1 MSILAPRSALSAC
14 IRVAATLAAAALLAV
29 VVPAGARA
37 ATVVSFTFDDGIAT
51 QTIAASSLA
60 AHGMQGTFF
69 INSGNVGSSS
79 YFMTW
84 SQVDALAAA
93 GNEIA
98 GHTVD
103 HKRLTDLTADQQ
115 HHEICDDAS
124 TLRARGYTI
133 TDFAYPYGAGSTS
146 ATVRQA
152 LLDCGYLSAR
162 KFGDLYS
169 NGCTDPSCPFT
180 ESIPPPDAYAI
191 RTPEWYPG
199 EYTLSDLEG
208 FVTQA
213 EIHGGG
219 WVPLV
224 FHDICNQCAD
234 SSVSSATMS
243 AFLDWLQARA
253 SSGTVVKT
261 TSAALGGPPPPPPPP
276 PADTTPPTTTA
287 VCNAATCSTG
297 WYKQAVSLTL
307 AASDTGG
314 SGVAATRYTTDG
326 STPTA
331 TSPVYSAPLT
341 VSQPTTVKYRSW
353 DGAGNVEAVRS
364 VTLRVDTVPPTVAI
378 TSPAN
383 GATITAKQ
391 VSVTASAGD
400 TFSGVN
406 VVDFYVDGVKLGTDG
421 KAPFSTGWKTQKGQH
436 SITAAATDAA
446 GNTGALSAP
455 VTVTVR

>member
-1 MSILAPRSALSAC
+1 MAILAPRSALSAC
-14 IRVAATLAAAALLAV
+14 IRAAVMLAAAALLAAV
-29 VVPAGARA
+29 APSGARA
-37 ATVVSFTFDDGIAT
+37 ATVVSFTFDDGIAS
-51 QTIAASSLA
+51 QTIAGSSLA
-60 AHGMQGTFF
+60 AHGMRGTFF

-84 SQVDALAAA
+84 SQVDALADA

-115 HHEICDDAS
+115 HHEICDDAA
-124 TLRARGYTI
+124 TLRGRGYTI

-146 ATVRQA
+146 APVRQA

-169 NGCTDPSCPFT
+169 SGCTDPSCPYT
-180 ESIPPPDAYAI
+180 ESIPPRDPYGI

-224 FHDICNQCAD
+224 LHDICNQCAD
-234 SSVSSATMS
+234 SSVSSATMN

-253 SSGTVVKT
+253 SSGTVVET
-261 TSAALGGPPPPPPPP
+261 VSAALGGPPPPPPADKTA
-276 PADTTPPTTTA
+276 PATTA
-287 VCNAATCSTG
+287 TCNATACSTG
-297 WYKQAVSLTL
+297 WYKQAVNLTL
-307 AASDTGG
+307 AATDTGG

-331 TSPVYSAPLT
+331 ASRVYSVPLT

-364 VTLRVDTVPPTVAI
+364 VTLGVDTVPPSVAI
-378 TSPAN
+378 TSPVN
-383 GATITAKQ
+383 GATITARQ
-391 VSVTASAGD
+391 VTVTAGATD
-400 TFSGVN
+400 TFSGAKI
-406 VVDFYVDGVKLGTDG
+406 VDFYVAGTKLGTDG
-421 KAPFSTGWKTQKGQH
+421 LAPFSTGWKTQKGQH
-436 SITAAATDAA
+436 TITAVAIDAA
-446 GNTGALSAP
+446 GNTGAVSAP
-455 VTVTVR
+455 VTVTVK